1 MPHPPTPLPRGVLP
15 QRIRAWL
22 ATQDGPR
29 WPSEVAAG
37 IGLPGDIRV
46 TQCLLRMKKEG
57 TCAAHGDGAFKQYGL
72 ARAVRP
78 SLTPEQRIEAR
89 RASEHRR
96 YLRKRAARGKG
107 SAPTTAPTKPVN
119 KPSARSAI
127 TITPSIAP
135 LFAKPAPAKVPCET
149 VEGWMQRTG
158 QTPERIPATWE
169 RQP

>member
-29 WPSEVAAG
+29 WPREVAAG
-37 IGLPGDIRV
+37 VGLPGDIRV

-57 TCAAHGDGAFKQYGL
+57 TCAAHGEGSFKQYGL

-78 SLTPEQRIEAR
+78 SRTPEQRLEAR
-89 RASEHRR
+89 RERDRQR
-96 YLRKRAARGKG
+96 YQRATRPRAPKPGKVPMQTARK
-107 SAPTTAPTKPVN
+107 PNP
-119 KPSARSAI
+119 RSAI

-135 LFAKPAPAKVPCET
+135 LFAKPAPRKVPCET

-158 QTPERIPATWE
+158 QTPEHIPATWE